1 MGLGVLF
8 EERDSYL
15 YMLLLNELNIKAQ
28 NVTFRPGQIWND
40 TSGKAINV
48 HAGYIVYEDGYY
60 YWIGD
65 SRTGNECNGVGCYR
79 SKDLY
84 NWTNRGLII
93 PLSGK
98 ISEDNWD
105 LAKGRNLYRPKILY
119 NELTKKWIIWAVWE
133 NMEVTITKSC
143 RLVSDHMEGD
153 YDLYEISCVNGILSR
168 DYTLF
173 KDDTDGRVYFI
184 GAVNTNADILGVQ
197 LNDDYLDG
205 TSNASIILDGVK
217 YEAPAIF
224 KMYDMY
230 FGLFSGCTYWKPNRS
245 RWAYS
250 YNMLEGW
257 SYERVFTDVTG
268 SGIEFCVDDVKGTT
282 YDSQSAFVFKVG
294 GDDQKLVYVGDRW
307 DENNLESSKQV
318 WLPISMRSGYP
329 TIHWYDEWDLSIFD
343 NMYRFKRT
351 KFIEDKRQYFLLDRN
366 SNRFVS
372 RSKSSFLL
380 ENDGNTNLCF
390 TFYATDDPYV
400 YKLKDNKTGQYV
412 ESVFGTLRLSEENDK
427 TTQLWTFLLQ
437 EDGTYKIKNNVG
449 EYYLAI
455 SGSSTFVGSTIYLG
469 REKDARCFGVYFD
482 SKIYPED
489 EEAALFTKDYRQ
501 NNLVLIKE
509 QEKHITNLQV
519 MKKGV
524 DEVFTLYYD
533 EKSSRINV
541 ISQEPIKAQL
551 ALYNIY
557 GQLQV
562 YQTVK
567 LDNNGYAI
575 ELSGRLNPG
584 IYMVRIKTSVYK
596 EIRKLIVIR

>member
-1 MGLGVLF
+1 MRVFLF
-8 EERDSYL
+8 WVFL
-15 YMLLLNELNIKAQ
+15 FAINEIIKAQ

-329 TIHWYDEWDLSIFD
+329 TIHWYDEWDLSIYD

>member
-1 MGLGVLF
+1 MRVFLF
-8 EERDSYL
+8 WVFL
-15 YMLLLNELNIKAQ
+15 FAINEIIKAQ

-230 FGLFSGCTYWKPNRS
+230 FRLFSGCTYWKPNRS

>member
-1 MGLGVLF
+1 MRVFLF
-8 EERDSYL
+8 WVFL
-15 YMLLLNELNIKAQ
+15 FAINEIIKAQ

-217 YEAPAIF
+217 YEAPAIY

>member
-1 MGLGVLF
+1 MRVFLF
-8 EERDSYL
+8 WVFL
-15 YMLLLNELNIKAQ
+15 FAINEIIKAQ

-584 IYMVRIKTSVYK
+584 IYMFRIKTSVYK
-596 EIRKLIVIR
+596 EIRQLIVIR

>member
-1 MGLGVLF
+1 MRVFLF
-8 EERDSYL
+8 WVFL
-15 YMLLLNELNIKAQ
+15 FAINEIIKAQ

-143 RLVSDHMEGD
+143 RLVSDHLEGD

>member
-1 MGLGVLF
+1 MRVFLF
-8 EERDSYL
+8 WVFL
-15 YMLLLNELNIKAQ
+15 FAINEIIKAQ

-153 YDLYEISCVNGILSR
+153 YDLYDISCVNGILSR

-173 KDDTDGRVYFI
+173 KDDPDGRVYFI

>member
-1 MGLGVLF
+1 MFWVFLF
-8 EERDSYL
+8 AI
-15 YMLLLNELNIKAQ
+15 NEIIKAQ

-119 NELTKKWIIWAVWE
+119 NELIKKWIVWAVWE

-143 RLVSDHMEGD
+143 RLVSDHIEGD
-153 YDLYEISCVNGILSR
+153 YDLYDISCVNGILSR

-351 KFIEDKRQYFLLDRN
+351 RFIEDKRQYFLLDRN

-437 EDGTYKIKNNVG
+437 EDGTYKIKNDVG

-533 EKSSRINV
+533 EKSSWINV

>member
-1 MGLGVLF
+1 MRVFLF
-8 EERDSYL
+8 WVFL
-15 YMLLLNELNIKAQ
+15 FAINEIIKAQ

-501 NNLVLIKE
+501 NNLVLMKE

>member
-1 MGLGVLF
+1 MRVFLF
-8 EERDSYL
+8 WVFL
-15 YMLLLNELNIKAQ
+15 FAINEIIKAQ
-28 NVTFRPGQIWND
+28 NVTFRPRQIWND

-153 YDLYEISCVNGILSR
+153 YDLYDISCVNGILSR

>member
-1 MGLGVLF
+1 MRVFLF
-8 EERDSYL
+8 WVFL
-15 YMLLLNELNIKAQ
+15 FAINEIIKAQ

-40 TSGKAINV
+40 TSGNAINV

-153 YDLYEISCVNGILSR
+153 YDLYDISCVNGILSR

-551 ALYNIY
+551 ALYN
-557 GQLQV
+557 
-562 YQTVK
+562 
-567 LDNNGYAI
+567 
-575 ELSGRLNPG
+575 
-584 IYMVRIKTSVYK
+584 YK
-596 EIRKLIVIR
+596 YTKP

>member
-1 MGLGVLF
+1 MI
-8 EERDSYL
+8 
-15 YMLLLNELNIKAQ
+15 IKAQ

>member
-1 MGLGVLF
+1 MRVFLF
-8 EERDSYL
+8 WVFL
-15 YMLLLNELNIKAQ
+15 FAINEIIKAQ

-153 YDLYEISCVNGILSR
+153 YDLYDISCVNGILSR

>member
-1 MGLGVLF
+1 MRVFLF
-8 EERDSYL
+8 WVFL
-15 YMLLLNELNIKAQ
+15 FAINEIIKAQ

-329 TIHWYDEWDLSIFD
+329 TIHWYDEWDLIIFD

>member
-1 MGLGVLF
+1 MRVFLF
-8 EERDSYL
+8 WVFL
-15 YMLLLNELNIKAQ
+15 FAINEIIKAQ

-153 YDLYEISCVNGILSR
+153 YDLYEISCVFGILSR

>member
-1 MGLGVLF
+1 MRVFLF
-8 EERDSYL
+8 WVFL
-15 YMLLLNELNIKAQ
+15 FAINEIIKAQ

-390 TFYATDDPYV
+390 TFYATDAPYV

>member
-1 MGLGVLF
+1 MRVFLF
-8 EERDSYL
+8 WVFL
-15 YMLLLNELNIKAQ
+15 FAINEIIKAQ
-28 NVTFRPGQIWND
+28 NVTFRPGLIWND

-153 YDLYEISCVNGILSR
+153 YDLYEISCVNGILSW

>member
-1 MGLGVLF
+1 MRVFLF
-8 EERDSYL
+8 WVFL
-15 YMLLLNELNIKAQ
+15 FAINEIIKAQ

-153 YDLYEISCVNGILSR
+153 YDLYDISCVNGILSR

-217 YEAPAIF
+217 YETPAIF

>member
-1 MGLGVLF
+1 MRVFLF
-8 EERDSYL
+8 WVFL
-15 YMLLLNELNIKAQ
+15 FAINEIIKAQ

-119 NELTKKWIIWAVWE
+119 NELIKKWIVWAVWE

-143 RLVSDHMEGD
+143 RLVSDHIEGD
-153 YDLYEISCVNGILSR
+153 YDLYDISCVNGILSR

-437 EDGTYKIKNNVG
+437 EDGTYKIKNDVG

-533 EKSSRINV
+533 EKSSWINV

>member
-1 MGLGVLF
+1 MRVFLF
-8 EERDSYL
+8 WVFL
-15 YMLLLNELNIKAQ
+15 FAINEIIKAQ

-469 REKDARCFGVYFD
+469 REKDARGFGVYFD

>member
-1 MGLGVLF
+1 M
-8 EERDSYL
+8 
-15 YMLLLNELNIKAQ
+15 
-28 NVTFRPGQIWND
+28 PQIIPI
-40 TSGKAINV
+40 KAINV

-153 YDLYEISCVNGILSR
+153 YDLYDISCVNGILSR

>member
-1 MGLGVLF
+1 MRVFLF
-8 EERDSYL
+8 WVFL
-15 YMLLLNELNIKAQ
+15 FAINEIIKAQ

-48 HAGYIVYEDGYY
+48 HAGYIVYEDSYY

>member
-1 MGLGVLF
+1 MRVFLF
-8 EERDSYL
+8 WVFL
-15 YMLLLNELNIKAQ
+15 FAINEIIKAQ

-400 YKLKDNKTGQYV
+400 YKLKDNKTGRYV

>member
-1 MGLGVLF
+1 MRVFLF
-8 EERDSYL
+8 WVFL
-15 YMLLLNELNIKAQ
+15 FAINEIIKAQ

-351 KFIEDKRQYFLLDRN
+351 KFIEDKRQYLLLDRN

>member
-1 MGLGVLF
+1 MRVFLF
-8 EERDSYL
+8 WVFL
-15 YMLLLNELNIKAQ
+15 FAINEIIKAQ

-153 YDLYEISCVNGILSR
+153 YDLYDISCVNGILSR

-567 LDNNGYAI
+567 LDNNGYAC
-575 ELSGRLNPG
+575 LL
-584 IYMVRIKTSVYK
+584 YTSPSP
-596 EIRKLIVIR
+596 RD

>member
-1 MGLGVLF
+1 MRVFLF
-8 EERDSYL
+8 WVFL
-15 YMLLLNELNIKAQ
+15 FAINEIIKAQ

-153 YDLYEISCVNGILSR
+153 YDLYEISCVNGILSW

>member
-1 MGLGVLF
+1 MRVFLF
-8 EERDSYL
+8 WVFL
-15 YMLLLNELNIKAQ
+15 FAINEIIKAQ

-153 YDLYEISCVNGILSR
+153 YDLYDISCVNGILSR

-184 GAVNTNADILGVQ
+184 GAINTNADILGVQ

-412 ESVFGTLRLSEENDK
+412 ESVFGTLRLSQENDK

>member
-1 MGLGVLF
+1 MFWVFLF
-8 EERDSYL
+8 AI
-15 YMLLLNELNIKAQ
+15 NEIIKAQ

-119 NELTKKWIIWAVWE
+119 NELIKKWIVWAVWE

-143 RLVSDHMEGD
+143 RLVSDHIEGD
-153 YDLYEISCVNGILSR
+153 YDLYDISCVNGILSR

-437 EDGTYKIKNNVG
+437 EDGTYKIKNDVG

-533 EKSSRINV
+533 EKSSWINV

>member
-1 MGLGVLF
+1 MRVFLF
-8 EERDSYL
+8 WVFL
-15 YMLLLNELNIKAQ
+15 FAINEIIKAQ

-575 ELSGRLNPG
+575 ELSGRFNIQLFNH
-584 IYMVRIKTSVYK
+584 
-596 EIRKLIVIR
+596 L

>member
-1 MGLGVLF
+1 MRVFLF
-8 EERDSYL
+8 WVFL
-15 YMLLLNELNIKAQ
+15 FAINEIIKAQ

-153 YDLYEISCVNGILSR
+153 YGLYEISCVNGILSR

>member
-1 MGLGVLF
+1 MRVFLF
-8 EERDSYL
+8 WVFL
-15 YMLLLNELNIKAQ
+15 FAINEIIKAQ

-562 YQTVK
+562 YQTLK

>member
-1 MGLGVLF
+1 MRVFLF
-8 EERDSYL
+8 WVFL
-15 YMLLLNELNIKAQ
+15 FAINEIIKAQ

-230 FGLFSGCTYWKPNRS
+230 FGPFSGCTYWKPNRS

>member
-1 MGLGVLF
+1 MSG
-8 EERDSYL
+8 YL
-15 YMLLLNELNIKAQ
+15 QMLL
-28 NVTFRPGQIWND
+28 V
-40 TSGKAINV
+40 
-48 HAGYIVYEDGYY
+48 
-60 YWIGD
+60 
-65 SRTGNECNGVGCYR
+65 VG
-79 SKDLY
+79 
-84 NWTNRGLII
+84 
-93 PLSGK
+93 LS
-98 ISEDNWD
+98 
-105 LAKGRNLYRPKILY
+105 
-119 NELTKKWIIWAVWE
+119 
-133 NMEVTITKSC
+133 
-143 RLVSDHMEGD
+143 
-153 YDLYEISCVNGILSR
+153 
-168 DYTLF
+168 F
-173 KDDTDGRVYFI
+173 
-184 GAVNTNADILGVQ
+184 
-197 LNDDYLDG
+197 
-205 TSNASIILDGVK
+205 
-217 YEAPAIF
+217 
-224 KMYDMY
+224 
-230 FGLFSGCTYWKPNRS
+230 
-245 RWAYS
+245 
-250 YNMLEGW
+250 
-257 SYERVFTDVTG
+257 
-268 SGIEFCVDDVKGTT
+268 VDDVKGTT

>member
-1 MGLGVLF
+1 MRVFLF
-8 EERDSYL
+8 WVFL
-15 YMLLLNELNIKAQ
+15 FAINEIIKAQ

-224 KMYDMY
+224 KLYDMY

>member
-1 MGLGVLF
+1 MRVFLF
-8 EERDSYL
+8 WVFL
-15 YMLLLNELNIKAQ
+15 FAINEIIKAQ

-153 YDLYEISCVNGILSR
+153 YDLYDISCVNGILSR

-294 GDDQKLVYVGDRW
+294 GDDQKLVYVGDSW

-390 TFYATDDPYV
+390 TFYATDAPYV

>member
-1 MGLGVLF
+1 MRVFLF
-8 EERDSYL
+8 WVFL
-15 YMLLLNELNIKAQ
+15 FAINEIIKAQ

-153 YDLYEISCVNGILSR
+153 YDLYDISCVNGILSR

-455 SGSSTFVGSTIYLG
+455 SGSSTFVGSTIYWG

>member
-1 MGLGVLF
+1 MRVFLF
-8 EERDSYL
+8 WVFL
-15 YMLLLNELNIKAQ
+15 FAINEIIKAQ

-119 NELTKKWIIWAVWE
+119 NELTKKWSIWAVWE

>member
-1 MGLGVLF
+1 MRVFLF
-8 EERDSYL
+8 WVFL
-15 YMLLLNELNIKAQ
+15 FAINEIIKAQ

-153 YDLYEISCVNGILSR
+153 YDLYDISCVNGILSR

-551 ALYNIY
+551 ALYN
-557 GQLQV
+557 
-562 YQTVK
+562 
-567 LDNNGYAI
+567 
-575 ELSGRLNPG
+575 
-584 IYMVRIKTSVYK
+584 YK
-596 EIRKLIVIR
+596 YTKP

>member
-1 MGLGVLF
+1 MRVFLF
-8 EERDSYL
+8 WVFL
-15 YMLLLNELNIKAQ
+15 FAINEIIKAQ

-567 LDNNGYAI
+567 LDNNRYAI

>member
-1 MGLGVLF
+1 M
-8 EERDSYL
+8 
-15 YMLLLNELNIKAQ
+15 
-28 NVTFRPGQIWND
+28 TFRPGQIWND

-153 YDLYEISCVNGILSR
+153 YDLYDISCVNGILSR

-390 TFYATDDPYV
+390 TFYATDAPYV

>member
-1 MGLGVLF
+1 MRVFLF
-8 EERDSYL
+8 WVFL
-15 YMLLLNELNIKAQ
+15 FAINEIIKAQ

-119 NELTKKWIIWAVWE
+119 NELTKKWIIWVVWE

-153 YDLYEISCVNGILSR
+153 YDLYDISCVNGILSR